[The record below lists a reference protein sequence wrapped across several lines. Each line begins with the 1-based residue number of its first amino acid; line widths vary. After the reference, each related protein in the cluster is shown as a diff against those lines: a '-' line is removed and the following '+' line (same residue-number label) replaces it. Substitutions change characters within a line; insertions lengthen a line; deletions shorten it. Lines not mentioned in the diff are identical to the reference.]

1 LYIQFLSINEIAF
14 LLPLI
19 TLFSTYS
26 YTLLTMI
33 AFDIHFREFREK
45 LDLNVK
51 LNKLKMTK
59 QYLNLSG
66 LHWKCHTL
74 LWKRTFFIV
83 FLCPC
88 YITWPSA
95 LFQKHNKK
103 NPINLIHSSAI

>member
-1 LYIQFLSINEIAF
+1 MYFIFWYTLQLFFFLLIFFYKLSLYIQFLSINEIAF

-66 LHWKCHTL
+66 LH
-74 LWKRTFFIV
+74 
-83 FLCPC
+83 
-88 YITWPSA
+88 
-95 LFQKHNKK
+95 
-103 NPINLIHSSAI
+103 